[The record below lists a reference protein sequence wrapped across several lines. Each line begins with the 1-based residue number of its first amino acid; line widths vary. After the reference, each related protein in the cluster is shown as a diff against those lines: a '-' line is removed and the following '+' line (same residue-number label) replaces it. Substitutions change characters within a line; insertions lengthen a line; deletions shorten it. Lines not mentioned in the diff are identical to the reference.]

1 MGSVRG
7 MAKNKYYAVKKGNE
21 CGIFESWDD
30 CQKATSGFS
39 SPEFKGFRTLEEAQ
53 AYLND
58 ENIYWK
64 QIEEDISNG
73 YVVAYTDGSFN
84 EGTNEY
90 SYGICIFDLD
100 KNEINLCS
108 KLSYAAFIESRN
120 IAGEIFGVITALDWA
135 VSNGYEKIK
144 IYHDLEGISKWA
156 SGEYSANSDIAKYY
170 KNVLSERFDACV
182 KYDFVKVSGHSNNPY
197 NEKADKLANS
207 ALAGERKL
215 IEGANSFVVPNFS
228 SSDLEAIISLIKEE
242 VPEIKEDRKDILGGK
257 QIKLGTGK
265 KNSVTIKLYNSN
277 KLLVQSKPNTIYQ
290 IVLTYI
296 SELLSE
302 KDVIKLVKQA
312 YRMKINSDALEA
324 NYANLCTNIPD
335 NYNENIKKL
344 LRQAIINLNGYF
356 EAEEY
361 GQYAYPALRALEG
374 HIKYLFNKN
383 GIHIEKSFSQFS
395 GNEADGYV
403 LAISLP
409 EPDKT
414 YIENCYNYYVKTRH
428 KIFHFG
434 DITGCTDNTYLI
446 DTKQKADDIIRDTV
460 KLINNTAY

>member
-1 MGSVRG
+1 
-7 MAKNKYYAVKKGNE
+7 MAKNKYYAVKKGNV
-21 CGIFESWDD
+21 CGIFESWED
-30 CQKATSGFS
+30 CQKSISGFS
-39 SPEFKGFRTLEEAQ
+39 SPEHKGFRTLEEAQ

-84 EGTNEY
+84 QSTNEY

-100 KNEINLCS
+100 KNETNLCS
-108 KLSYAAFIESRN
+108 KLSHAAFVESRN

-135 VSNGYEKIK
+135 VSNGHEKIK
-144 IYHDLEGISKWA
+144 IYHDLEGVSKWA
-156 SGEYSANSDIAKYY
+156 LGEYSANSDIAKYY
-170 KNVLSERFDACV
+170 KKVLAERFDTCIE
-182 KYDFVKVSGHSNNPY
+182 YEFVKVPGHSNNPY

-228 SSDLEAIISLIKEE
+228 ADDLEAVIALIKEE
-242 VPEIKEDRKDILGGK
+242 LPEIKEDRKDILGGK

-265 KNSVTIKLYNSN
+265 KNSVTIKIYNSN
-277 KLLVQSKPNTIYQ
+277 KLLVQSKPNAIYQ
-290 IVLTYI
+290 IVLTNI
-296 SELLSE
+296 SELLGE
-302 KDVIKLVKQA
+302 KNVLKLVKEA
-312 YRMKINSDALEA
+312 YRIKINRDTLDT
-324 NYANLCTNIPD
+324 NYAIFCTNIPA
-335 NYNENIKKL
+335 NYNNNIKTL

-383 GIHIEKSFSQFS
+383 GIHVEKTFSQFN
-395 GNEADGYV
+395 GNEVDGYI
-403 LAISLP
+403 LTTPLK

-414 YIENCYNYYVKTRH
+414 NIENCYNYYVKTRH

-434 DITGCTDNTYLI
+434 DILGCTDNTYLI
-446 DTKQKADDIIRDTV
+446 DTKQKADEIIREAIR
-460 KLINNTAY
+460 LINNSAY

>member
-1 MGSVRG
+1 
-7 MAKNKYYAVKKGNE
+7 MAKNNYYAVKKGKV
-21 CGIFESWDD
+21 CGIFESWDE
-30 CQKATSGFS
+30 CQKAILGFS
-39 SPEFKGFRTLEEAQ
+39 NPDYRGFRTLEEAQ

-64 QIEEDISNG
+64 QVEQDISNG

-84 EGTNEY
+84 ESTNEY

-100 KNEINLCS
+100 RNEINLCS
-108 KLSYAAFIESRN
+108 KLSYAAFVESRN
-120 IAGEIFGVITALDWA
+120 ISGEIFGVITALDWA

-156 SGEYSANSDIAKYY
+156 TGEYSANSEVAKYY
-170 KNVLSERFDACV
+170 TKVLSERFDICIE
-182 KYDFVKVSGHSNNPY
+182 YEFVKVPGHSNNPY
-197 NEKADKLANS
+197 NEKADRLANS

-215 IEGANSFVVPNFS
+215 IEGANSFIVPNFS
-228 SSDLEAIISLIKEE
+228 DSDLETIISLIKEE
-242 VPEIKEDRKDILGGK
+242 LPELKEDRKEILGGK

-265 KNSVTIKLYNSN
+265 KNSVTIKFYNSN
-277 KLLVQSKPNTIYQ
+277 KLLVQSKPNAIYQ

-296 SELLSE
+296 SELLGE
-302 KDVIKLVKQA
+302 KNVVKLVKQA
-312 YRMKINSDALEA
+312 YRIKINSDSLEA
-324 NYANLCTNIPD
+324 NYANLCANIPA
-335 NYNENIKKL
+335 NYNNSIKTL

-374 HIKYLFNKN
+374 HMKYLFNKN
-383 GIHIEKSFSQFS
+383 GIHVEKSFTQFN
-395 GNEADGYV
+395 GNEIDGYV
-403 LAISLP
+403 LTASIQ

-414 YIENCYNYYVKTRH
+414 NLESCYNYYVKTRH

-434 DITGCTDNTYLI
+434 DIIGCTDNTYLI
-446 DTKQKADDIIRDTV
+446 DTKQKADEIIRESIR
-460 KLINNTAY
+460 LINNSAY